1 MAGVE
6 ELLDNDAE
14 TVILTRG
21 MELAADLSRDSGAS
35 SGSGHP
41 VPYGGK
47 QRGCKDLQQACW
59 ARRICRRSIPLD
71 LLSEPSS
78 RSRWRVFRVRWLAWP
93 RLSATPSMRAGT
105 VGW

>member
-1 MAGVE
+1 VPGIPVAGVE

-78 RSRWRVFRVRWLAWP
+78 RSTVACVPCQMA
-93 RLSATPSMRAGT
+93 RLTTSVCHS
-105 VGW
+105 